1 MSSLSLSITQT
12 HAEETPLASWRQ
24 SDRLKGNLGGM
35 ICNRRSKV
43 KRQLTVRAVLPDASL
58 SFYFSTKS
66 ILSKMLSTRIQC
78 ALALLSLAL
87 AVSSVSAAPSDAKLR
102 QLLQRSLLNPAGK
115 QVNYLNYLG
124 NIIDVINDFRLILN
138 VHIIS
143 DRAANKQKHC
153 PWCWNW
159 RKHLHLESS
168 KVLQFVKN
176 I

>member
-43 KRQLTVRAVLPDASL
+43 KRQLTVIAALPDAPL

-115 QVNYLNYLG
+115 QVNYLNYLA
-124 NIIDVINDFRLILN
+124 IFINDFRFSLN

-143 DRAANKQKHC
+143 DMAANKQKHC

-168 KVLQFVKN
+168 KVLQFIKN